1 MRKLFSTLAAAGAL
15 LAAPAIAQDAP
26 AEAAPSPDEAAT
38 IERAGLIFTL
48 FANAL
53 SNDEVSDEE
62 KNGLIGC
69 LYSNTLET
77 VSAATGE
84 ALANNPNI
92 DASDPV
98 NVYVVAAIVCGAR
111 EQPSAPAEAA
121 PAQ

>member
-1 MRKLFSTLAAAGAL
+1 MRRIFGTLAAAGAL

-26 AEAAPSPDEAAT
+26 AAPSSDEAAT
-38 IERAGLIFTL
+38 IERAGLIFRL
-48 FANAL
+48 FANAVD
-53 SNDEVSDEE
+53 NQEIPIEE

-77 VSAATGE
+77 LSVATGE
-84 ALANNPNI
+84 TLTNNPEI

-98 NVYVVAAIVCGAR
+98 NVYVVAAIICGAR
-111 EQPSAPAEAA
+111 QPGEAPADPA